1 MKEVFFR
8 RRNFLYYF
16 WILIR
21 NFALF
26 PGKNWGPI
34 SKTTFYEI
42 RESLLVK
49 KLFEEKWYVV
59 FGFWVY
65 VGDYAINFRQV
76 CYNGIWSVQRHI
88 LKKLLYL
95 VYLFFF
101 GLRTMFFSEVWQ
113 KISGRL
119 MKTVFHV
126 YRGNFAGNCFSYL
139 KSFFFYFCFRI
150 WEKKFWELWQKL
162 MAGSS
167 NLFFQLSRENIC
179 RKFFTK
185 LFWVFEKSSEIDQK
199 FPWNFATWQKTSAN
213 LAKLHFTCPE
223 EVFEAVFLE
232 KNNC

>member
-1 MKEVFFR
+1 MVCSFR
-8 RRNFLYYF
+8 VL
-16 WILIR
+16 
-21 NFALF
+21 
-26 PGKNWGPI
+26 
-34 SKTTFYEI
+34 
-42 RESLLVK
+42 SLCRWLSD
-49 KLFEEKWYVV
+49 KLST
-59 FGFWVY
+59 GLL
-65 VGDYAINFRQV
+65 
-76 CYNGIWSVQRHI
+76 QRHI
-88 LKKLLYL
+88 KCPEAHFEKII
-95 VYLFFF
+95 VFSLFV
-101 GLRTMFFSEVWQ
+101 FFSALEQCFFLEFWQ

-126 YRGNFAGNCFSYL
+126 YRGKFAGNCFSYL

-213 LAKLHFTCPE
+213 LAKLHVTWPE
-223 EVFEAVFLE
+223 EVFEAVFFGKKCFLTLFGFWGAM
-232 KNNC
+232 